1 MPEVERMVRKEGN
14 RESGDQDQ
22 KPNIQR
28 KVTDVNQGL
37 TQEEDDLV
45 TRKENKEKVISLFVE
60 NIPDGMQ
67 WKGHVNNEDLWKLRR
82 CLVGETASVCSLSS
96 IRNRLVSWGLGDVK
110 VQRLGAKAFLLTIED
125 EDLFMLLEEL
135 DWSYLKEIFYSVKPW
150 SEKTSYTERATWLEI
165 RGLPI
170 HCWNHASIKKIAEL
184 WGSFEALG
192 ANANHSLDCEKVT
205 VLITTK
211 LLNKVE
217 ETIEMEIG
225 SSSDSESKV
234 DGQGAV
240 GDGRSISGSELEAIN
255 VLCAEKDFNNRDH
268 REQANLGSKI
278 YEENLVGEGP
288 ESRNVTI
295 QIQKK
300 EGVLNYRDAVEE
312 SSGVGDSDKD
322 KGGPTYGPK
331 RNIDYGANIG
341 DMDQAEQVLD
351 VTGHGVNP
359 VLGEKAQVS
368 WADRIDHLV
377 NAEHG
382 LSPGDEGGA
391 RELGENEV
399 DFYSEIEGIK
409 RKKRGKKSRK
419 FGSMIEM
426 QNKVIFEN
434 ERIIRDKALRNGSV
448 GKKALKKS
456 ELSGRSLS
464 DSDIKARVST
474 LVNEARQI
482 VKLGKKIGVQIVG
495 NEDDVIQELV
505 LLESGKGV

>member
-1 MPEVERMVRKEGN
+1 MAREGERV
-14 RESGDQDQ
+14 ESGDQDQ
-22 KPNIQR
+22 KPNFQR
-28 KVTDVNQGL
+28 KDTDANKGL
-37 TQEEDDLV
+37 AQEEDDLV
-45 TRKENKEKVISLFVE
+45 TRKENKEKGGRQNDVRGNFVGDLTNQGSLHGRKREMGGVDETSNQKNSVE
-60 NIPDGMQ
+60 PCMKHIT
-67 WKGHVNNEDLWKLRR
+67 GHFNNEDLWKLRR
-82 CLVGETASVCSLSS
+82 CLVGETATVCSLNS

-110 VQRLGAKAFLLTIED
+110 AQRLGAKAFLLTIED
-125 EDLFMLLEEL
+125 EDLFLLLEEL

-170 HCWNHASIKKIAEL
+170 HCWNHASFKKIAEL

-192 ANANHSLDCEKVT
+192 TNADHSLDCEKVT

-225 SSSDSESKV
+225 EEIFRISVWELGFTDDSDSLRQEKNKDVPLDSGSSSDSESKV
-234 DGQGAV
+234 DGQGTV

-255 VLCAEKDFNNRDH
+255 VLCAEKDFNIRDH

-312 SSGVGDSDKD
+312 SSGADDSDKD
-322 KGGPTYGPK
+322 KGGPTDGPK

-351 VTGHGVNP
+351 VTGSGVNP
-359 VLGEKAQVS
+359 VLEEKAQVS
-368 WADRIDHLV
+368 WVDRIDHLV
-377 NAEHG
+377 IVEHG
-382 LSPGDEGGA
+382 LSPGDEG
-391 RELGENEV
+391 V
-399 DFYSEIEGIK
+399 W
-409 RKKRGKKSRK
+409 
-419 FGSMIEM
+419 
-426 QNKVIFEN
+426 
-434 ERIIRDKALRNGSV
+434 
-448 GKKALKKS
+448 
-456 ELSGRSLS
+456 LS
-464 DSDIKARVST
+464 
-474 LVNEARQI
+474 
-482 VKLGKKIGVQIVG
+482 
-495 NEDDVIQELV
+495 LV
-505 LLESGKGV
+505 LVWWVVLSSFSSSRIVAGGSY